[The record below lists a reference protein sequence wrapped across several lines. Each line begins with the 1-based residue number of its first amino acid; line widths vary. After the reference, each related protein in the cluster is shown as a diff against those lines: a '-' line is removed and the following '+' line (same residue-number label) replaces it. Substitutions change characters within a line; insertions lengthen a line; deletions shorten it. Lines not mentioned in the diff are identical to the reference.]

1 MSKTNTEEAKQLLIE
16 IQTLE
21 KEYDVLFAQYDIAF
35 ETYKNALLTNPCIR
49 YKLNDT
55 NISNDCYKKI
65 WSDQGC
71 STNPSQLVTQND
83 KNKTYN
89 NLVQETYSLSKS
101 SLPENKTKCYGSGV
115 ANPKL
120 SPVYSNEGTIYSSFN
135 NKEINANPYNNLSNI
150 TSKESCNLG
159 CAIDTNCKAAVFI
172 PGKTP
177 GCQLYNTFGNS
188 KFKDSPTKSVLINL
202 TNLRT
207 RLAEI
212 IETINTKIQNP
223 RVKEYMSSKEMTLNK
238 NVLDIRIKYEE
249 MLKKNSEVDYMFKQ
263 YNTAN
268 TDYEEQKMFVRQ
280 QNLSYRFWLLA
291 AIIFLIIV
299 VKQMFGIDSPSGNTM
314 FWATLIIVAS
324 FTLSKPSGFAM
335 MGFILIIFLLKSIKD
350 FFTQQ

>member
-1 MSKTNTEEAKQLLIE
+1 MSNPNTDEAKQILIE
-16 IQTLE
+16 IGTLE

-49 YKLNDT
+49 YKLDDT
-55 NISNDCYKKI
+55 NISNECYKKI

-71 STNPSQLVTQND
+71 STTPPLLTQND
-83 KNKTYN
+83 ITKTYN
-89 NLVQETYSLSKS
+89 NIVQETYTLSQS
-101 SLPENKTKCYGSGV
+101 SLPENKVKCYGRGV
-115 ANPKL
+115 ANSKL
-120 SPVYSNEGTIYSSFN
+120 SPVYSHEGTIYRSFD
-135 NKEINANPYNNLSNI
+135 NKDFNANPY
-150 TSKESCNLG
+150 TSLAKVIDKESCNLG
-159 CAIDTNCKAAVFI
+159 CATNTNCKAAVF
-172 PGKTP
+172 TP
-177 GCQLYNTFGNS
+177 GNTPSCQLFNTVD
-188 KFKDSPTKSVLINL
+188 KFKDISTKSVLINL
-202 TNLRT
+202 TNLRA

-212 IETINTKIQNP
+212 IESINTKIQNTK
-223 RVKEYMSSKEMTLNK
+223 VKEYMNSKEMNLNK
-238 NVLDIRIKYEE
+238 NIVDIRVKYEE

-291 AIIFLIIV
+291 AIIFCIIV
-299 VKQMFGIDSPSGNTM
+299 VKQMFGIDSPSANTM

-350 FFTQQ
+350 YFTQQ